1 MAALTPHWE
10 AVTAQTRAL
19 KRYGIF
25 IDKSWPLDAPSV
37 TAAVD
42 AAALGAKTDGL
53 LLAIRAG
60 CSGAEL
66 KA

>member
-37 TAAVD
+37 TAA
-42 AAALGAKTDGL
+42 ALGAKTDGL

>member
-25 IDKSWPLDAPSV
+25 TDKSWPLDAPPV
-37 TAAVD
+37 TAAP
-42 AAALGAKTDGL
+42 GAKTDGL

-60 CSGAEL
+60 CSGAGL
-66 KA
+66 KDSRAC